1 MMAEWQNVRIGD
13 FLFEREG
20 KYPPE
25 AKEVASLKRIEKIDF
40 SGCFHIAAKPSKTNM
55 IRIEPGDLVISG
67 INVAKG
73 ALGVYEGNE
82 AVAATIHYSSYSFDQ
97 NKINVEYFKRFLKSA
112 LFLRLLKDQVK
123 GGIKTEIKPKHLL
136 PLVIPLPDVPEQ
148 ARILSR
154 FLRIE
159 DQDKQLKTELAHQ
172 KALLKKLRQQIL
184 QEAIEGRLT
193 ADWRAAN
200 PNAEP
205 ASELLNR
212 IATEKAALLKAG
224 KIKKQKPLAPISDQE
239 KPFALPK
246 GWVWCR
252 LGEITTVNPGNS
264 SPDDAKAGFTPMPLV
279 SSDYCVHPKY
289 EQRNW
294 GDIKRGYTHFAE
306 NDVVIAKITPCFENS
321 KSGVIKNYPNGL
333 GAGTT
338 ELHVLRRI
346 TPDIE
351 PEYMYFF
358 AKTTVFIEAGRKLM
372 KGAVGQKRVPREY
385 IENAVLALPP
395 HEEQKA
401 IITKV
406 EKLLALCD
414 QLDTRITHNQ
424 TSAEALMQAV
434 LHEAFRHEG
443 MAGKG

>member
-159 DQDKQLKTELAHQ
+159 NQDKQLKTELAHQ

-200 PNAEP
+200 PDAEP

-212 IATEKAALLKAG
+212 IAAEKAALLKAG
-224 KIKKQKPLAPISDQE
+224 KIKKQKPLGPISDQE
-239 KPFALPK
+239 KPFALPN
-246 GWVWCR
+246 GWEWCR
-252 LGEITTVNPGNS
+252 LGEIILMHYGKALPKALTKPTGKYPVYGSNGVVGFHS
-264 SPDDAKAGFTPMPLV
+264 SGLTD
-279 SSDYCVHPKY
+279 
-289 EQRNW
+289 
-294 GDIKRGYTHFAE
+294 KRSII
-306 NDVVIAKITPCFENS
+306 V
-321 KSGVIKNYPNGL
+321 
-333 GAGTT
+333 
-338 ELHVLRRI
+338 
-346 TPDIE
+346 
-351 PEYMYFF
+351 
-358 AKTTVFIEAGRKLM
+358 GRKGSA
-372 KGAVGQKRVPREY
+372 GALQIAERGSWTTDVAYY
-385 IENAVLALPP
+385 IEESKLFGFFYLAYLLQSLSLDQLGKGIKPGLNRDEAYSQLIPLASLP
-395 HEEQKA
+395 EQTA
-401 IITKV
+401 IVTKV

-434 LHEAFRHEG
+434 LREAFRHEG